1 MLSST
6 NSHLNILFFL
16 CLLLLCGVTSTI
28 YAQGIPVDGE
38 DQAQP
43 QIPIPSSVPEQRL
56 AEMARRFE
64 EQGNFQ
70 QALDTYRQL
79 AEKKPDHPIYY
90 QGVLRNALY
99 LKNFDLALSWIQG
112 YQPKGITRNPA
123 DPLSAFAI
131 EVDRGEVFY
140 RMEQADSAFAIWR
153 QALADVGFDANAYG
167 KVVRTMLANRLMDE
181 AIDVIRQARNKGAD
195 PTFMATDLAMVLRS
209 RMEYAGAATEF
220 LRAYQASPG
229 RFGLIQREFA
239 LFPTTGDVVDS
250 VVKAFEPYLTLG
262 SNQDVRSLLVGFLL
276 KSQRFDEAL
285 LQVRTLDSLSE
296 KPGQQGFDFA
306 QQFLKENQ
314 IHHARV
320 LFQDVVDNGKV
331 DDRLKTAARL
341 GLAKCL
347 EVEGKSRDALTQY
360 EELARVGLTR
370 PEGREA
376 RFRAGVVRLRDLKD
390 AAGAR
395 SDFQML
401 LAAGIPRLGDQEVGL
416 WLGDCFV
423 KQGDIEAAKTAYV
436 RASAQPRVNREP
448 PPAILY
454 VRLARLALWQ
464 GDYQTATEMLTQA
477 SKGRL
482 DDDTVNDALV
492 WSLFLTSA
500 RADSVALAIFA
511 RGDLLAF
518 QDDHQQALAV
528 FQDARSA
535 SRTGRV
541 GQESLLREAME
552 LRALGQG
559 RAAADSLKSFLTL
572 FPSSI
577 QCEDVRFI
585 LGDIL
590 ERDLGDYPAAIEQY
604 EKILID
610 YPGGMHMEEV
620 RRRIRSLETYK
631 QS

>member
-1 MLSST
+1 MSAAW
-6 NSHLNILFFL
+6 
-16 CLLLLCGVTSTI
+16 
-28 YAQGIPVDGE
+28 AQGIPVDGE
-38 DQAQP
+38 EQTRPEIRVSPNTQ
-43 QIPIPSSVPEQRL
+43 EQRM

-70 QALDTYRQL
+70 QALDAYRQL
-79 AEKKPDHPIYY
+79 AEKQPNHPVYY

-99 LKNFDLALSWIQG
+99 LKNYDLALSWIQS
-112 YQPKGITRNPA
+112 YMPRGIGKNPA
-123 DPLSAFAI
+123 DPLSAFVI

-140 RMEQADSAFAIWR
+140 RMEKPDSAFAIWR
-153 QALADVGFDANAYG
+153 QALADVGFDANAYA

-181 AIDVIRQARNKGAD
+181 AIDVIRQARQKGAD
-195 PTFMATDLAMVLRS
+195 PAFMATDLAMVLRS

-229 RFGLIQREFA
+229 RFGLMQREFA

-250 VVKAFEPYLTLG
+250 VVKAFQPFLPRDG
-262 SNQDVRSLLVGFLL
+262 NQEVRSLLVGFLM
-276 KSQRFDEAL
+276 KSQRYDEAL
-285 LQVRTLDSLSE
+285 IQVRMLDSLSE

-306 QQFLKENQ
+306 QQFLRENQ
-314 IHHARV
+314 IPHARV
-320 LFQDVVDNGKV
+320 LFQDVVENRNV

-347 EVEGKSRDALTQY
+347 EVEGKSQDALTQY
-360 EELARVGLTR
+360 EELARAGLNR

-395 SDFQML
+395 SDFQTL

-416 WLGDCFV
+416 WLGDCFA
-423 KQGDIEAAKTAYV
+423 KQGDLEAAKTAYV
-436 RASAQPRVNREP
+436 RAVAQPRVNREP

-454 VRLARLALWQ
+454 VSLARLALWQ
-464 GDYQTATEMLTQA
+464 GNYQTASDMLEQA

-500 RADSVALAIFA
+500 RSDSAALAIFA
-511 RGDLLAF
+511 RGDLLSF
-518 QDDHQQALAV
+518 QENHEQAVAA
-528 FQDARSA
+528 FQDARNA

-541 GQESLLREAME
+541 GQESLLRVAME

-559 RAAADSLKSFLTL
+559 RAAADSLKSFLAL
-572 FPSSI
+572 YPSSI

-610 YPGGMHMEEV
+610 YPAGMHMEEV
-620 RRRIRSLETYK
+620 RRRIRSLEMYK